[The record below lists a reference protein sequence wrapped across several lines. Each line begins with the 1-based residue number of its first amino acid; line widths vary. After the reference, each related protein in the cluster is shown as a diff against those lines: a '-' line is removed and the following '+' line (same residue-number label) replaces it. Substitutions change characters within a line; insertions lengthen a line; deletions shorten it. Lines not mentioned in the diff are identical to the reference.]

1 MFDFTEAH
9 LTSAIGKPMSIT
21 TATDNKDKIEI
32 KIQTASRKKPFIVYI
47 GKTEKLT
54 RLAYDVAEEFGCDPK
69 KVRLE

>member
-1 MFDFTEAH
+1 
-9 LTSAIGKPMSIT
+9 MSIM

-47 GKTEKLT
+47 GKIEKLT
-54 RLAYDVAEEFGCDPK
+54 KLAYDVAEEFKCDPK